1 MPTIKDVAGKAGVSV
16 ATVSRVIN
24 QRGYLSE
31 ATKAAVHKAM
41 KELDYYPNDLARS
54 LHKQRSNILGI
65 IVPSLAHPF
74 FGEVTT
80 HVEYYAYQAGYKL
93 LVCNSL
99 ENKEKEQDYITML
112 KRSQV
117 DGIIV
122 GSHTQRMEDY
132 QSINLPLVS
141 LDRQLAENIPYICSD
156 NYSGGEI
163 ATRHLIARGC
173 KKLLHICGNL
183 DVDMLSNRRTNAFV
197 DVCQSAG
204 VEHTVCQIS
213 DSAVVNM
220 QSDGEIPDIIKAN
233 PDCDGIF
240 ATSDVSAAIS
250 IRVLG
255 SLGRRVPEDV
265 KVVGFDGSGIS
276 YLMAP
281 QITTVQQPMEAIGRY
296 AVECLERQIAGE
308 TVPNQMML
316 PVTLQ
321 ERTSTN

>member
-1 MPTIKDVAGKAGVSV
+1 MATIKDVAAKAGVSI

-31 ATKAAVHKAM
+31 ATKAAVHAAM

-54 LHKQRSNILGI
+54 LHRQRSHILGVV
-65 IVPSLAHPF
+65 VPSLAHPF

-80 HVEYYAYQAGYKL
+80 HIEYYAYQHGYKL

-99 ENKEKEQDYITML
+99 ENQEKEQDYISML

-122 GSHTQRMEDY
+122 GSHTQSMEDY
-132 QSINLPLVS
+132 QNIRLPLVS
-141 LDRQLAENIPYICSD
+141 LDRQLGENIPYICCD

-163 ATRHLIARGC
+163 ATRHLISRGC

-183 DVDMLSNRRTNAFV
+183 EVDMLSNRRTNAFV
-197 DVCQSAG
+197 DTCKAAG
-204 VEHTVCQIS
+204 VEHRVCQIA

-220 QSDGEIPDIIKAN
+220 QSDGDLPAIITAN

-240 ATSDVSAAIS
+240 ATSDVSAAIAL
-250 IRVLG
+250 RVLEG
-255 SLGRRVPEDV
+255 LGRHVPMDV
-265 KVVGFDGSGIS
+265 RVVGFDGSGIS
-276 YLMAP
+276 YLTTP
-281 QITTVQQPMEAIGRY
+281 QITTVAQPMEAIGRY
-296 AVECLERQIAGE
+296 AVECLLRQISGE

-316 PVTLQ
+316 PVSLL
-321 ERTSTN
+321 ERTSTQ